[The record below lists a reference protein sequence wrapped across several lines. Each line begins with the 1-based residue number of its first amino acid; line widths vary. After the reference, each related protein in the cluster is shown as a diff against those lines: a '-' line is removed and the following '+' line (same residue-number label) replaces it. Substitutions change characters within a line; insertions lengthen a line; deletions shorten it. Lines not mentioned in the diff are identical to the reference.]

1 MSTQDDTSQ
10 DLEKLTANTN
20 ETAVDDDEDVEAH
33 GSDFQSNETVVEDDD
48 VEAHRLSA
56 NTNET
61 VKSDD
66 D

>member
-1 MSTQDDTSQ
+1 MSTQDDSSQ
-10 DLEKLTANTN
+10 DLGKLTANTN
-20 ETAVDDDEDVEAH
+20 ETAV
-33 GSDFQSNETVVEDDD
+33 EDDD
-48 VEAHRLSA
+48 VEAHKLAA

>member
-10 DLEKLTANTN
+10 DLEKLGVNTN
-20 ETAVDDDEDVEAH
+20 ETAVDDDADVEAH
-33 GSDFQSNETVVEDDD
+33 KLT
-48 VEAHRLSA
+48 A

-66 D
+66 DK